1 MPQPGEWCQAET
13 APRTGGGEDRRARG
27 LVRDHASGPGRTT
40 PFGEAAL
47 DAYAATTRCKEDGN
61 GYPAGGL
68 CACAGQSP
76 RWVRIFPVCRARH
89 RQVDAP
95 WLLDGGDDPHR
106 PAALGA
112 QQGVGLIDLFD
123 EVGPPALEGLR
134 DRGRWDLDHFCDRCL

>member
-1 MPQPGEWCQAET
+1 MDGACDRGEA
-13 APRTGGGEDRRARG
+13 
-27 LVRDHASGPGRTT
+27 GRTT
-40 PFGEAAL
+40 PFKGSRGAPESAKSPSGVAL
-47 DAYAATTRCKEDGN
+47 VGYAATTPCRENGN

-68 CACAGQSP
+68 WAWAGQSP